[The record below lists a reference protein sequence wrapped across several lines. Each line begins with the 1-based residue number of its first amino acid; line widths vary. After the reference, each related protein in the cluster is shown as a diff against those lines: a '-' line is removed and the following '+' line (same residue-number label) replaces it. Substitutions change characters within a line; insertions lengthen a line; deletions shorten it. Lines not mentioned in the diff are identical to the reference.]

1 MEMTTLGESIDGS
14 LSPDLHNRQGL
25 MKIRLIPS
33 NTDGNPVLQYL
44 TSLLIDQ
51 SLLIDAGSAGFTSTI
66 FSLRR
71 LKNVFI
77 SHAHMDHVA
86 SLPSLLE
93 AYLANRLPPP
103 TIWTSA
109 ETLQSLKLHLF
120 NNELWPDFFSLGSKE
135 HPWLNVRESSDFI
148 PIELEGFRVTPIPVN
163 HVIKTQG
170 YLIESSEATILI
182 SSDTGPSH
190 SIWEIANQQKRLDAI
205 ILEVAFPK
213 RLQGMAD
220 LSRHLTPKTFGL
232 ELAKL
237 ENHNPAIL
245 AVHLKPLMRS
255 TIINELHK
263 MNLERLV
270 VMRSDHEY
278 CYPS

>member
-1 MEMTTLGESIDGS
+1 MA
-14 LSPDLHNRQGL
+14 PDLHNRQGL

-33 NTDGNPVLQYL
+33 NSDGNPVIQYL

-51 SLLIDAGSAGFTSTI
+51 SLLIDAGSAGFTYKT
-66 FSLRR
+66 FSLRK
-71 LKNVFI
+71 LKNIFI
-77 SHAHMDHVA
+77 SHAHMDHIA

-103 TIWTSA
+103 TIWTSS
-109 ETLQSLKLHLF
+109 ETIQSLKLHLF
-120 NNELWPDFFSLGSKE
+120 NNQLWPDFFSLGSKE
-135 HPWLNVRESSDFI
+135 LPWLNVRESSDFL
-148 PIELEGFRVTPIPVN
+148 PIELDGLRVTPIPVN

-170 YLIESSEATILI
+170 YMIESSDATILI
-182 SSDTGPSH
+182 SSDTGPTQA
-190 SIWEIANQQKRLDAI
+190 IWEIANQQKRLDAI

-220 LSRHLTPKTFGL
+220 LSCHLTPKTFGL

-237 ENHNPAIL
+237 KNHNPVIL
-245 AVHLKPLMRS
+245 AVHLKPLMQS

-263 MNLERLV
+263 MNLDQLV

-278 CYPS
+278 CFPS

>member
-1 MEMTTLGESIDGS
+1 
-14 LSPDLHNRQGL
+14 

-33 NTDGNPVLQYL
+33 NSDGNPVIQYL

-51 SLLIDAGSAGFTSTI
+51 SLLIDAGSAGFTYKT
-66 FSLRR
+66 FSLRK
-71 LKNVFI
+71 LKNIFI
-77 SHAHMDHVA
+77 SHAHMDHIA

-109 ETLQSLKLHLF
+109 ETIQSLKLHLF
-120 NNELWPDFFSLGSKE
+120 NNQLWPDFFSLGSKE
-135 HPWLNVRESSDFI
+135 LPWLNVRESSDFI
-148 PIELEGFRVTPIPVN
+148 PIELEGLRVTPIPVN

-170 YLIESSEATILI
+170 YMIESSDATILI
-182 SSDTGPSH
+182 SSDTGPTQA
-190 SIWEIANQQKRLDAI
+190 IWEIANQQKRLDAI

-213 RLQGMAD
+213 RRQGMAD
-220 LSRHLTPKTFGL
+220 LSCHLTPKTFGL

-237 ENHNPAIL
+237 KNHNPVIL
-245 AVHLKPLMRS
+245 AVHLKPLMQS

-263 MNLERLV
+263 MNLDQLV

-278 CYPS
+278 CFPS